1 MRKLFYLVSAF
12 AALSLAFTACVNE
25 ENERNNDPMEKY
37 RDGHPLPPVDT
48 AEKKHLSG
56 TNDSEGG
63 QEVAPSSK
71 QRPPKEIDDNSEIY
85 KPKKIEDI

>member
-1 MRKLFYLVSAF
+1 MRKLFYLVLAL
-12 AALSLAFTACVNE
+12 AGLSLTFIACANE
-25 ENERNNDPMEKY
+25 ENERNHDPMEKF
-37 RDGHPLPPVDT
+37 RDGHPLPPAVASENNQLID
-48 AEKKHLSG
+48 

-85 KPKKIEDI
+85 KPKRIEDI

>member
-48 AEKKHLSG
+48 AKKKHLSG
-56 TNDSEGG
+56 ANDHVDK
-63 QEVAPSSK
+63 QLISSDWK
-71 QRPPKEIDDNSEIY
+71 Y
-85 KPKKIEDI
+85 